1 MWVMENLE
9 SHGIY
14 NFNFQTQKVVEF
26 NGGHEKSWKSNM
38 LSKNKKAIRFF

>member
-1 MWVMENLE
+1 MTITGFIWVMENLE

-26 NGGHEKSWKSNM
+26 K
-38 LSKNKKAIRFF
+38 